1 MIKEK
6 KITVVGAGFVG
17 ASVTYTLAMRNL
29 AHEIVLIDINKEKA
43 EGEAVDISHCAPIFG
58 SVNLKSGEYSD
69 VKDSDIIILTA
80 GVGRKPG
87 ETRMDLANKNITIM
101 KSIVDE
107 IMKYYNGG
115 IFVIVSNPV
124 DVVTAMVTKWTGLDP
139 SKVIGSGTS
148 LDSIRLQQ
156 TLYPMYDVDV
166 KAIDAYMIGEH
177 GETQFPFWSNANIG
191 NVPITE
197 YPKKD
202 GTFITEEEMAEIAQ
216 SVKASGSYIIKNKG
230 ATYFGVASATSE
242 IVNAILNSTRQILP
256 VSILKDD
263 VYGYK
268 NVALSMPRIVSGE
281 GVVGEIPVKLTDSEV
296 ELMKKSAENV
306 YTITKEFFN

>member
-1 MIKEK
+1 MIKERK
-6 KITVVGAGFVG
+6 STVVGAGFVG

-29 AHEIVLIDINKEKA
+29 AHQIVLIDINKEKA

-58 SVNLKSGEYSD
+58 SIDLKSGDYSD

-87 ETRMDLANKNITIM
+87 ETRMDLANKNVSIM
-101 KSIVDE
+101 KSIIDE

-124 DVVTAMVTKWTGLDP
+124 DVMTAMVTKWTGLP
-139 SKVIGSGTS
+139 ANKVIGSGTS
-148 LDSIRLQQ
+148 LDSIRLCQ

-166 KAIDAYMIGEH
+166 KDIDAYMIGEH
-177 GETQFPFWSNANIG
+177 GETQFPFWSKANIG
-191 NVPITE
+191 NVPISE

-202 GTFITEEEMAEIAQ
+202 GTFLTEEEMAEIAQ

-242 IVNAILNSTRQILP
+242 IANAILNSTKQILP
-256 VSILKDD
+256 VSMLKDD
-263 VYGYK
+263 VYGFK
-268 NVALSMPRIVSGE
+268 NVAVSMPRIVSGE
-281 GVVGEIPVKLTDSEV
+281 GIVGEIPVKLSEKEE

-306 YTITKEFFN
+306 YTITKEFF

>member
-1 MIKEK
+1 MIKER

-29 AHEIVLIDINKEKA
+29 AHQIVLIDINKEKA
-43 EGEAVDISHCAPIFG
+43 EGEAVDISHCAPVFG
-58 SVNLKSGEYSD
+58 SIDLRSGDYSD

-87 ETRMDLANKNITIM
+87 ETRMDLANKNVTIM

-124 DVVTAMVTKWTGLDP
+124 DVMTAMVTKWTGLP
-139 SKVIGSGTS
+139 ASKVIGSGTS
-148 LDSIRLQQ
+148 LDSIRLCQ

-166 KAIDAYMIGEH
+166 KDIDAYMIGEH
-177 GETQFPFWSNANIG
+177 GETQFPFWSKANIG
-191 NVPITE
+191 NVPISE

-202 GTFITEEEMAEIAQ
+202 GTFLTEEEMTEIAQ

-242 IVNAILNSTRQILP
+242 IANAILNSTKQILP
-256 VSILKDD
+256 VSMLKDD
-263 VYGYK
+263 VYGFK
-268 NVALSMPRIVSGE
+268 NVAVSMPRIVSGE
-281 GVVGEIPVKLTDSEV
+281 GIVGEIPVKLSEKEE

-306 YTITKEFFN
+306 YTITKEFF

>member
-1 MIKEK
+1 MIKER

-29 AHEIVLIDINKEKA
+29 AHQIVLIDINKEKA

-58 SVNLKSGEYSD
+58 SIDLKSGDYSD

-87 ETRMDLANKNITIM
+87 ETRMDLANKNVSIM
-101 KSIVDE
+101 KSIIDE

-124 DVVTAMVTKWTGLDP
+124 DVMTAMVTKWTGLP
-139 SKVIGSGTS
+139 ANKVIGSGTS
-148 LDSIRLQQ
+148 LDSIRLCQ

-166 KAIDAYMIGEH
+166 KDIDAYMIGEH
-177 GETQFPFWSNANIG
+177 GETQFPFWSKANIG
-191 NVPITE
+191 NVPISE

-202 GTFITEEEMAEIAQ
+202 GTFLTEEEMAEIAQ

-242 IVNAILNSTRQILP
+242 IANAILNSTKQILP
-256 VSILKDD
+256 VSMLKDD
-263 VYGYK
+263 VYGFK
-268 NVALSMPRIVSGE
+268 NVAVSMPRIVSGE
-281 GVVGEIPVKLTDSEV
+281 GIVGEIPVKLSEKEE

-306 YTITKEFFN
+306 YTITKEFF

>member
-1 MIKEK
+1 MIKER

-29 AHEIVLIDINKEKA
+29 AHEIVLVDINKEKA
-43 EGEAVDISHCAPIFG
+43 EGEAVDICHCAPIFG
-58 SVNLKSGEYSD
+58 SLNLRSGEYSD
-69 VKDSDIIILTA
+69 VKDSDVIVITA

-87 ETRMDLANKNITIM
+87 ETRMDLANKNVNIM
-101 KSIVDE
+101 KSIIDE

-124 DVVTAMVTKWTGLDP
+124 DVMTAMVTKWTGLP
-139 SKVIGSGTS
+139 ASKVIGSGTS

-156 TLYPMYDVDV
+156 TLYPMYDVSIKD
-166 KAIDAYMIGEH
+166 IDAYMIGEH
-177 GETQFPFWSNANIG
+177 GETQFPFWSKANIG
-191 NVPITE
+191 NVPLTE

-216 SVKASGSYIIKNKG
+216 SVKASGSHIIKNKG

-256 VSILKDD
+256 VSMLKDD
-263 VYGYK
+263 VCGFK
-268 NVALSMPRIVSGE
+268 NVAVSIPRIVSGE
-281 GVVGEIPVKLTDSEV
+281 GIVGEIPVKLSAAEE

-306 YTITKEFFN
+306 YTITKEFF